1 MSNIC
6 KTVTLRTRK
15 IKKGTW
21 LSFYLDYYPGYRD
34 ESTMK
39 VQRHESLGI
48 YIFAKPKNQRER
60 DYNERMTE
68 KAEALRCRRYESI
81 VNERYDF
88 FDREKEKGNFLAWFK
103 KKADARNTKWQN
115 VYKHFE
121 TFCEGKCTFGEIDVD
136 LCNKFKEYLY
146 SAPQTIHKKQRLHTN
161 TIAGYWSTFRA
172 VLHTAY
178 RDHKIKENPNGFLD
192 RIDTIP
198 TEKEHLSQPELVKL
212 ANTDCK
218 EPVLKKA
225 FLFSC
230 LTGLRKSDV
239 KALTWKK
246 IQPYGDGGMYITVR
260 MQKTQ
265 QFVNNPVSEE
275 ALELIGFY
283 DGEHEPDAKV
293 FPDFKDKMTGT
304 TLKNWLKAAG
314 ITKHI
319 TFHCARHTFG
329 SLQVDAGTGIYTVQ
343 HMLGHKNVET
353 TQIYANMAD
362 ESKRESVNRIT
373 LKPKI
378 TPQLKVVGQG

>member
-15 IKKGTW
+15 IKKGTQ

-81 VNERYDF
+81 VNERYHF

-121 TFCEGKCTFGEIDVD
+121 AFCEGKCTFGEIDVD

-146 SAPQTIHKKQRLHTN
+146 TAPQTIHKKQKLHTN

-192 RIDTIP
+192 RIDT
-198 TEKEHLSQPELVKL
+198 
-212 ANTDCK
+212 
-218 EPVLKKA
+218 
-225 FLFSC
+225 
-230 LTGLRKSDV
+230 
-239 KALTWKK
+239 
-246 IQPYGDGGMYITVR
+246 
-260 MQKTQ
+260 
-265 QFVNNPVSEE
+265 VS
-275 ALELIGFY
+275 I
-283 DGEHEPDAKV
+283 
-293 FPDFKDKMTGT
+293 
-304 TLKNWLKAAG
+304 
-314 ITKHI
+314 I
-319 TFHCARHTFG
+319 
-329 SLQVDAGTGIYTVQ
+329 S
-343 HMLGHKNVET
+343 
-353 TQIYANMAD
+353 
-362 ESKRESVNRIT
+362 
-373 LKPKI
+373 
-378 TPQLKVVGQG
+378 